1 MAKTKKINLALQGGG
16 AHGAFTWGVLDRLLQ
31 EEELEISCISGTS
44 AGALNGAAL
53 KAGMI
58 SGGREGAR
66 ENLEWL
72 WMQVAGVSYLSM
84 GDWMAPFGL
93 STLSKQIEYSLPVI
107 MGNAVT
113 RLMSP
118 YDYGAFYKNPLKDIV
133 EKFNYDRVCDSHAPL
148 FYVGAT
154 RVRNGKIRIFEGDE
168 IGPDALMASA
178 CLPTVFKAIEMYD
191 KTTDRVEA
199 FWDGGFTG
207 NPALFPLFN
216 PSLPA
221 DIVII
226 NINPLERD
234 DIPTTPNEIQNRIN
248 EISFNSSLLR
258 ELRAI
263 DFVQRLIEEGT
274 VSSDKMTR
282 VRIHMIVDDV
292 LMAKLSAATK
302 MVAIP
307 HVIGQLKDAG
317 CEAAEQFLRGD
328 VDNIGK
334 RSSVDLRAMFA

>member
-31 EEELEISCISGTS
+31 EEELEVARISGTS

-53 KAGMI
+53 KAGMV

-72 WMQVAGVSYLSM
+72 WMQVADVTDLSM

-93 STLSKQIEYSLPVI
+93 QTLSKQIEYSWPVV

-113 RLMSP
+113 RLVSP
-118 YDYGAFYKNPLKDIV
+118 YDYGALYKNPLKDIV
-133 EKFNYDRVCDSHAPL
+133 EKFNYDRVCDHHAPL
-148 FYVGAT
+148 LYVRAT

-168 IGPDALMASA
+168 IGPVALMASA
-178 CLPTVFKAIEMYD
+178 CLSSVFKAIEMYD
-191 KTTDRVEA
+191 KTTNRVEA

-207 NPALFPLFN
+207 NPALFPLFH
-216 PSLPA
+216 PKLPA

-226 NINPLERD
+226 NINPLEREEV
-234 DIPTTPNEIQNRIN
+234 PTTPSEIQNRIN

-263 DFVQRLIEEGT
+263 DFVQRLIEEET
-274 VSSDKMTR
+274 ISSDRMAR
-282 VRIHMIVDDV
+282 VRIHMIADDV
-292 LMAKLSAATK
+292 LMAQLSAMTK
-302 MVAIP
+302 MVANP
-307 HVIGQLKDAG
+307 HVISQLKDAG
-317 CEAAEQFLRGD
+317 TEAAEQFLRGD
-328 VDNIGK
+328 VDNIGQ